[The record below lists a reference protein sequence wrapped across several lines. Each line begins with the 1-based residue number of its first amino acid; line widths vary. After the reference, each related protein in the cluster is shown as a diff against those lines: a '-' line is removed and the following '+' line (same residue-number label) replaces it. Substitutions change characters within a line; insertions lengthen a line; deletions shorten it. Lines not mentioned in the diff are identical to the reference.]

1 VLDEK
6 GAEVPYEIAGP
17 VKLGILGYQHNKP
30 FNIAV
35 NKWRGLLF
43 PKDRPAAFE
52 FPTGAGSGFKFF
64 VRRSPVFAQIGV
76 PSGGRSASIP
86 QSLRPLLKYNGLELP
101 EPTLVFCDR
110 RGTGTSTDTHPIR
123 GVVANRPYDYALTL
137 KGLAPSLRV
146 GVVCPASEAPLLRSY
161 LQKINQAH
169 RPADSDRARL
179 PRRLSRISVRTA
191 HRNSRA
197 WHAGLDCLR

>member
-1 VLDEK
+1 
-6 GAEVPYEIAGP
+6 
-17 VKLGILGYQHNKP
+17 
-30 FNIAV
+30 
-35 NKWRGLLF
+35 
-43 PKDRPAAFE
+43 
-52 FPTGAGSGFKFF
+52 
-64 VRRSPVFAQIGV
+64 VFAQIGV

-86 QSLRPLLKYNGLELP
+86 RSLRPLLKYNGLELP

-123 GVVANRPYDYALTL
+123 GVVANRPYDYPLTL

-169 RPADSDRARL
+169 RPADSERDYLVDYPGFQQAYAL
-179 PRRLSRISVRTA
+179 PIEIPELGMPGWIVCAESSGTDGRSGVQSLSHSTSLSQLKHCAHLMRRMSSSSSSLAAGTTFAPTAMMMSVSMCMT
-191 HRNSRA
+191 S
-197 WHAGLDCLR
+197 